1 MSEEPFS
8 DDPAEPRRGAV
19 RVEVQLSADTMALLD
34 RWRSTRPERPSR
46 SDVIRQIVEAALHE
60 RGEPVLPGPE
70 KLEQVMR

>member
-1 MSEEPFS
+1 MSEESFTE
-8 DDPAEPRRGAV
+8 DPPRHRRGAV
-19 RVEVQLSADTMALLD
+19 RVEVRLSPDTMALLD

-46 SDVIRQIVEAALHE
+46 SDVIRRIVEAALQE